1 MFNICNNTD
10 AANVESTYVY
20 ILLSVYVVMDIIAI
34 AVLVLFTDH
43 LGTDT
48 KFISFGKVIQDYILK
63 PILDTLKMF
72 IDWKML
78 MILPMMI
85 LAGVIIAFAVGQF
98 PKYFVSDCIGVRW
111 IGVSQI
117 TFGIFSAMTA
127 IINGRLVKCV
137 PQYVMIYA
145 VTCVNIGIVIF
156 VLLWERTPSFP
167 IIFLIIA
174 SWGICDG
181 IWNSVP
187 PSESYII
194 PNITIMS

>member
-1 MFNICNNTD
+1 
-10 AANVESTYVY
+10 
-20 ILLSVYVVMDIIAI
+20 
-34 AVLVLFTDH
+34 
-43 LGTDT
+43 
-48 KFISFGKVIQDYILK
+48 
-63 PILDTLKMF
+63 
-72 IDWKML
+72 
-78 MILPMMI
+78 
-85 LAGVIIAFAVGQF
+85 
-98 PKYFVSDCIGVRW
+98 
-111 IGVSQI
+111 
-117 TFGIFSAMTA
+117 MTA